1 MAKKKGVEDISNR
14 TLASLL
20 IVAIVI
26 SLGGTLFLIQEPGIV
41 RITGAV
47 TETDAGTLSA
57 EVEQVTAI
65 NMTWDTI
72 DFGTGR
78 VQAGQPFCELNTS
91 DAATAYCNNFTGQA
105 TGFQIENIGNMN
117 VSLYVESTNGDQSF
131 IGGSQAAY
139 QWQANNVT
147 EPGSCLN
154 DTGGSD
160 SPLNAS
166 VVDTWES
173 VDLDGESGQYLCPRF
188 LATDANDM
196 IELDLRLG
204 IPSDTSPGALSDTLT
219 FTATTI

>member
-154 DTGGSD
+154 STGGDDEGLNVTIVDMWWAID
-160 SPLNAS
+160 SSITNP
-166 VVDTWES
+166 
-173 VDLDGESGQYLCPRF
+173 QYLCNRF
-188 LATDANDM
+188 LATDASDM
-196 IELDLRLG
+196 IELDLRIK
-204 IPSDTSPGALSDTLT
+204 IPSDTSPGALSDTFT
-219 FTATTI
+219 FTATTV